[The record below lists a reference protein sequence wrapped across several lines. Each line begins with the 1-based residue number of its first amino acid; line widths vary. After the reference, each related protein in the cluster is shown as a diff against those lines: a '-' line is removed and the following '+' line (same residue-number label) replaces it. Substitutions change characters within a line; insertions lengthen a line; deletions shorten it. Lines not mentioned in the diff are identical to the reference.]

1 VKELLK
7 DIFNFIKGLFTKHPN
22 SVGESYLKHM
32 AWAIFFSIAFLFAGV
47 ICLIHAIFPF
57 LFVET
62 ASSVAEWIVDTSKRR
77 KGYYDHDKY
86 RDDFHT

>member
-1 VKELLK
+1 MKEVLK
-7 DIFNFIKGLFTKHPN
+7 DIFNSIKRLFTGHPD

-32 AWAIFFSIAFLFAGV
+32 VWAAFFSIAFLFAGV

-62 ASSVAEWIVDTSKRR
+62 ASSIAEWIVDTGKRR
-77 KGYYDHDKY
+77 KGYYEYDEY
-86 RDDFHT
+86 RDDFHS